1 MLSYTRVYM
10 YMYMHTYLMK
20 RTKANSLQNVT
31 WSKLLK
37 RYDIK
42 YNFIYT
48 CKLHMYIITVSEFST
63 PGKGSITDKFAY
75 TSHGPFS
82 VP

>member
-1 MLSYTRVYM
+1 
-10 YMYMHTYLMK
+10 
-20 RTKANSLQNVT
+20 
-31 WSKLLK
+31 
-37 RYDIK
+37 
-42 YNFIYT
+42 
-48 CKLHMYIITVSEFST
+48 MYIITVSQSEFST

>member
-1 MLSYTRVYM
+1 M
-10 YMYMHTYLMK
+10 Y
-20 RTKANSLQNVT
+20 
-31 WSKLLK
+31 
-37 RYDIK
+37 IK

-63 PGKGSITDKFAY
+63 PGKCSITDKFAY
-75 TSHGPFS
+75 TSHKPFS